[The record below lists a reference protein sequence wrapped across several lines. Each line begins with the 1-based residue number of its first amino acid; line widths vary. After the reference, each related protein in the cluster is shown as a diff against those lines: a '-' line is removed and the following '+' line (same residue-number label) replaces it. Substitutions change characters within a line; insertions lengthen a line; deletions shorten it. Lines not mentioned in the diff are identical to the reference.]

1 MLDFARSLLLDM
13 RMSRSFLPWLL
24 VMLALSSPVGAVEP
38 APALTDREIAERTL
52 TRLETRL
59 DEGLKALRADID
71 QLRADMDKQNAQLRA
86 DMDKQNQQLRADM
99 DKQNQQSRADMNKQY
114 QQLRADINIQFA
126 RQFQLTL
133 TLLGVFAALVAGI
146 IGFAVWD
153 RRTMVRPFERTARSL
168 EADLSRTGQ
177 RIETVLDAF
186 RALGQRDPAVAAV
199 LKQFNLL

>member
-1 MLDFARSLLLDM
+1 
-13 RMSRSFLPWLL
+13 MSRLFLPWLL
-24 VMLALSSPVGAVEP
+24 ILFVLSSPVGAVES
-38 APALTDREIAERTL
+38 APALTGREIAERL
-52 TRLETRL
+52 ARLETRL
-59 DEGLKALRADID
+59 DEGLKALRADIT
-71 QLRADMDKQNAQLRA
+71 QLRA

-99 DKQNQQSRADMNKQY
+99 DKQNQQLRADM
-114 QQLRADINIQFA
+114 DIQFT

-177 RIETVLDAF
+177 RVEAVLNAF
-186 RALGQRDPAVAAV
+186 RALGQRDPEVARV
-199 LKQFNLL
+199 LQQFHLL